1 MSAEQSKKTEWFLDT
16 ASKQGLRTLLMA
28 MRVLDESEKD
38 QFLADVKK
46 ASLAKKDKDK
56 LLDEIFDK
64 FEQDLELIGG
74 TAVEDRL

>member
-1 MSAEQSKKTEWFLDT
+1 
-16 ASKQGLRTLLMA
+16 